1 MQTTLRIDD
10 TIYRQAKAE
19 AAREGITLTRFIE
32 EALRLRLER
41 TGEAEGSSWP
51 STPSIKQPSA
61 AEEGGAVPAALVER
75 LQRLFAQADERDRL
89 KEGSAGPFLREEL
102 YAERIDRFR

>member
-32 EALRLRLER
+32 EALRLRLDKR
-41 TGEAEGSSWP
+41 
-51 STPSIKQPSA
+51 SA
-61 AEEGGAVPAALVER
+61 AEERQPVRADEAGVVNAALVER
-75 LQRLFAQADERDRL
+75 LQHLFAQADERDHL
-89 KEGSAGPFLREEL
+89 KEGSAGPFSREEL